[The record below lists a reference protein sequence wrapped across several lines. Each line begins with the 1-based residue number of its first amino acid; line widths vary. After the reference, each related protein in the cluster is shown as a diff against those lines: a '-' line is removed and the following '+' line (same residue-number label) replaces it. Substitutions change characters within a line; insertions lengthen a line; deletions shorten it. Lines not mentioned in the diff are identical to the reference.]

1 MWRVLSING
10 RYVDT
15 FNKGGGNTV
24 SSFQSP
30 SVPSAKPAAGSAN
43 PKFFVPTPISA
54 AEQPVI
60 DTLVDDNRQ
69 IPSTAYE
76 NPSSSPPNDSFHSP
90 HHSSSSP
97 SMQRFGSMSNIY
109 NRDPNDSSFAVHS
122 RRTASW
128 GGSLNDSMSPPNRT
142 TQSRPLE
149 ALGMQHRS
157 PFMPSDTSL
166 AGSSVNGGSFG
177 EDLHEV
183 ELWYSQDVHN
193 KFCHTATETARFT
206 DCLQQVKEMGELFLF
221 LFLFDFI

>member
-1 MWRVLSING
+1 MWWVLSFNG

-30 SVPSAKPAAGSAN
+30 SVPSAKPVAGGAN
-43 PKFFVPTPISA
+43 PKFFVPTPVSA
-54 AEQPVI
+54 AEQPVM
-60 DTLVDDNRQ
+60 DTLVEDNKQ
-69 IPSTAYE
+69 IPPSTTYE

-90 HHSSSSP
+90 PPPHSSSSP

-109 NRDPNDSSFAVHS
+109 NRDPNDGSFVHS

-157 PFMPSDTSL
+157 SFMPSDTSL
-166 AGSSVNGGSFG
+166 AGSSVNGGSIG

-183 ELWYSQDVHN
+183 ELWYPQDVHN
-193 KFCHTATETARFT
+193 KFCYTATATARFSE
-206 DCLQQVKEMGELFLF
+206 CLQQMKEMG
-221 LFLFDFI
+221 